1 MRGRVSVADFY
12 NFPFYDTLQTK
23 KKINQI
29 LFIGRK
35 IIMKFKILLI
45 SIIVMV
51 FSFPFLCFSGQP
63 DPAKWEQYGENSYY
77 NKTNITK
84 SSDMVSVWTYTTVTD
99 DIREKTIKIKKEED
113 LEKSVKYQNFDH
125 IVMWS
130 DIDCAYKVW
139 RQDEIV
145 FYDDKENVLDQQK
158 NINSEWGNIIP
169 DSLMERLYNK
179 VCVIQTDSSA
189 ASVTPPGKAMDSSA
203 TPVTRPVKTLGKSWE
218 YLSDNVYYNKRN
230 ITKSSSMISVW
241 TYNIVTDDFREQKI
255 EAIKKNDSEKSRKY
269 QYYDHNVVLSEINCR
284 KRLARTK
291 MYVDYDDAGE
301 VLYSYT
307 YKSREWKDITPGSS
321 GEKLY
326 QKLCMTR
333 QTQLHKKKSLKH

>member
-1 MRGRVSVADFY
+1 
-12 NFPFYDTLQTK
+12 
-23 KKINQI
+23 
-29 LFIGRK
+29 
-35 IIMKFKILLI
+35 MKFKILRISLI
-45 SIIVMV
+45 VIV
-51 FSFPFLCFSGQP
+51 FSFPFLCFSERP
-63 DPAKWEQYGENSYY
+63 DPDKWEQYGENSYY

-130 DIDCAYKVW
+130 EIDCVYKVW

-145 FYDDKENVLDQQK
+145 FYDNKENVLDQQK

-179 VCVIQTDSSA
+179 VCVIQKDLSA
-189 ASVTPPGKAMDSSA
+189 KPVTTPGSAMDSSA
-203 TPVTRPVKTLGKSWE
+203 KPVTPPVKTLGKSWE

-230 ITKSSSMISVW
+230 FTKSSNMISVW

-255 EAIKKNDSEKSRKY
+255 EAIKKNDLEKSRKY
-269 QYYDHNVVLSEINCR
+269 QYYDHNIVLSEINCR

-307 YKSREWKDITPGSS
+307 YSSRDWKNIITGSPCD
-321 GEKLY
+321 KLY
-326 QKLCMTR
+326 QKLCMTGK
-333 QTQLHKKKSLKH
+333 TQLHNRKAPLHKKKSLKKKKSRIHSSRQKVEKVEDEGAENQSE

>member
-1 MRGRVSVADFY
+1 MA
-12 NFPFYDTLQTK
+12 
-23 KKINQI
+23 I
-29 LFIGRK
+29 
-35 IIMKFKILLI
+35 
-45 SIIVMV
+45 
-51 FSFPFLCFSGQP
+51 SFPSLCFSQRP
-63 DPAKWEQYGENSYY
+63 DPDKWEQYGENSYY

-84 SSDMVSVWTYTTVTD
+84 SSDVVSVWTYTIVTD
-99 DIREKTIKIKKEED
+99 DIREKTIQIKKEED

-130 DIDCAYKVW
+130 EIDCAYKIW
-139 RQDEIV
+139 KQDEIE

-158 NINSEWGNIIP
+158 NINSEWGNIVP

-179 VCVIQTDSSA
+179 VCVIQTDSLA
-189 ASVTPPGKAMDSSA
+189 TPVKPAGKATGSSATPVRPLVSTMDSSA
-203 TPVTRPVKTLGKSWE
+203 TPVTQPVKTLGKSWE

-230 ITKSSSMISVW
+230 ITKSSNFISVW

-255 EAIKKNDSEKSRKY
+255 EAIKINDFEKSRKY

-284 KRLARTK
+284 KRLIRTK
-291 MYVDYDDAGE
+291 MYIDYDDNGE
-301 VLYSYT
+301 VLTSYT
-307 YKSREWKDITPGSS
+307 YKKREWKDIIPGTP

-333 QTQLHKKKSLKH
+333 KTQLKKRKSSKH

>member
-1 MRGRVSVADFY
+1 
-12 NFPFYDTLQTK
+12 
-23 KKINQI
+23 
-29 LFIGRK
+29 
-35 IIMKFKILLI
+35 MKFKILRISLI
-45 SIIVMV
+45 VIV
-51 FSFPFLCFSGQP
+51 FLFPSLCFSQRP
-63 DPAKWEQYGENSYY
+63 DPDKWEHYGVNSYY

-84 SSDMVSVWTYTTVTD
+84 SSDIVSVWTYTIVTD

-130 DIDCAYKVW
+130 EIDCAFKVW
-139 RQDEIV
+139 RKDEIE

-158 NINSEWGNIIP
+158 NIYSEWGNIVP

-189 ASVTPPGKAMDSSA
+189 KPVKPPRKAMDSSA
-203 TPVTRPVKTLGKSWE
+203 TPVAIPGTTPVKTLGKSWE

-230 ITKSSSMISVW
+230 VTKSSNLISVW

-255 EAIKKNDSEKSRKY
+255 EAIKKNDFEKSRKY
-269 QYYDHNVVLSEINCR
+269 QYYDHNVVSSEINCR
-284 KRLARTK
+284 KRVARTK
-291 MYVDYDDAGE
+291 MYIDYDDAGE
-301 VLYSYT
+301 VLTSYT
-307 YKSREWKDITPGSS
+307 YKNREWKDITHGSP

-326 QKLCMTR
+326 QKLCMSR
-333 QTQLHKKKSLKH
+333 KTQLFKRKSLKH

>member
-1 MRGRVSVADFY
+1 M
-12 NFPFYDTLQTK
+12 N
-23 KKINQI
+23 
-29 LFIGRK
+29 
-35 IIMKFKILLI
+35 FKILRISLI
-45 SIIVMV
+45 VIV
-51 FSFPFLCFSGQP
+51 FLFPSLCFSQRP
-63 DPAKWEQYGENSYY
+63 DPDKWEEYGENSYY

-84 SSDMVSVWTYTTVTD
+84 SSDTVSVWTYTIVTD

-130 DIDCAYKVW
+130 EIDCAYKVW
-139 RQDEIV
+139 RKDEIV

-158 NINSEWGNIIP
+158 NIYSEWGNIIP

-179 VCVIQTDSSA
+179 VCVIQTDLSA
-189 ASVTPPGKAMDSSA
+189 KPVKPAGSAMDSSEI
-203 TPVTRPVKTLGKSWE
+203 PVTLPVRTLGKSWE

-230 ITKSSSMISVW
+230 ITKSSNMISVW

-284 KRLARTK
+284 KKLARTK

-301 VLYSYT
+301 ALYSYT

-326 QKLCMTR
+326 QKLCMAR
-333 QTQLHKKKSLKH
+333 QAQLHKKKSLKH

>member
-1 MRGRVSVADFY
+1 
-12 NFPFYDTLQTK
+12 LQTQK
-23 KKINQI
+23 EINQI
-29 LFIGRK
+29 LFIERK
-35 IIMKFKILLI
+35 IIMKFKILRISLI
-45 SIIVMV
+45 VIV
-51 FSFPFLCFSGQP
+51 FSFPFLCFSERP
-63 DPAKWEQYGENSYY
+63 DPDKWEQYGENSYY

-84 SSDMVSVWTYTTVTD
+84 SSDIISVWTYTNVTD

-130 DIDCAYKVW
+130 EIDCAYRVW

-158 NINSEWGNIIP
+158 NIHSEWGNIIH

-179 VCVIQTDSSA
+179 VCVIQMDSSA
-189 ASVTPPGKAMDSSA
+189 IPVTPPGKAMDSLI
-203 TPVTRPVKTLGKSWE
+203 TPVTLPVKPLSKSWE
-218 YLSDNVYYNKRN
+218 YLSDNVYYNKTN
-230 ITKSSSMISVW
+230 ITKSSNIISVW

-255 EAIKKNDSEKSRKY
+255 EAIKKNDLEKSRKY
-269 QYYDHNVVLSEINCR
+269 QYYDHNVVLWEINCE

-291 MYVDYDDAGE
+291 RYVDYDDKGE

-307 YKSREWKDITPGSS
+307 YKKREWKDITPGSF

-333 QTQLHKKKSLKH
+333 KAPLNKKK

>member
-1 MRGRVSVADFY
+1 
-12 NFPFYDTLQTK
+12 
-23 KKINQI
+23 
-29 LFIGRK
+29 
-35 IIMKFKILLI
+35 MKFKILGI
-45 SIIVMV
+45 SIIVIV
-51 FSFPFLCFSGQP
+51 LSFPFLCFSQRP
-63 DPAKWEQYGENSYY
+63 DPAKWEQYGENSYF

-84 SSDMVSVWTYTTVTD
+84 SSDVVSVWTYTIVTD
-99 DIREKTIKIKKEED
+99 DIREKTIQIKKEED

-130 DIDCAYKVW
+130 EIDCAYKIW
-139 RQDEIV
+139 KQDEIE

-158 NINSEWGNIIP
+158 NINSEWGNIVP

-179 VCVIQTDSSA
+179 VCVIQTDSL
-189 ASVTPPGKAMDSSA
+189 A
-203 TPVTRPVKTLGKSWE
+203 TPVTPPVKTLGKSWE

-230 ITKSSSMISVW
+230 ITKSSNMISVW
-241 TYNIVTDDFREQKI
+241 TYNIVTDDFREEKI

-284 KRLARTK
+284 KRLIRTK
-291 MYVDYDDAGE
+291 MYIDYDDNGE
-301 VLYSYT
+301 VLTSYT
-307 YKSREWKDITPGSS
+307 YKKREWKNIIPGTP

-333 QTQLHKKKSLKH
+333 KTQLFKRKSSKH

>member
-1 MRGRVSVADFY
+1 
-12 NFPFYDTLQTK
+12 
-23 KKINQI
+23 
-29 LFIGRK
+29 
-35 IIMKFKILLI
+35 MKFKILRISLI
-45 SIIVMV
+45 VIV
-51 FSFPFLCFSGQP
+51 FLFPSLCFSQRP
-63 DPAKWEQYGENSYY
+63 DPDKWEEYGENSYY

-84 SSDMVSVWTYTTVTD
+84 SSDIVSVWTYTIITD

-130 DIDCAYKVW
+130 EIDCAYKVW
-139 RQDEIV
+139 RKDEIA
-145 FYDDKENVLDQQK
+145 FYDDKENVLEQQK
-158 NINSEWGNIIP
+158 NIYSEWGNIVP

-179 VCVIQTDSSA
+179 VCVIQTGSSA
-189 ASVTPPGKAMDSSA
+189 TPVKPPRKAMDSSA
-203 TPVTRPVKTLGKSWE
+203 TPVTTPVKTLGKSWE
-218 YLSDNVYYNKRN
+218 YLSDNVYYNKKN
-230 ITKSSSMISVW
+230 ITKSSGMISVW

-255 EAIKKNDSEKSRKY
+255 EAIKKNDFEKSRKY

-284 KRLARTK
+284 KRLVRTK
-291 MYVDYDDAGE
+291 MYVDYDDNGE

-307 YKSREWKDITPGSS
+307 YKNREWKDITPGST

-333 QTQLHKKKSLKH
+333 KTQMHKRKSLKL